1 MNSWLQSMK
10 QWTQWLMGESP
21 LPDGRSKAMLAGT
34 VASVAVVAV
43 GVPALIPSTP
53 SANAAAKQSAA
64 AGQDANSSQYTVPS
78 TSSTVASSPVMA
90 SSTPTS
96 TSPAASYVMPDP
108 FAQANKLKHLAR
120 RHHAAAKS
128 GSGAT
133 SSTEPAAAPMIAAPA
148 PAGGAPTAAAAAAP
162 APVTSAA
169 LSTPALAPLIPIDPV
184 PALVAPA
191 TPPAAPFATSAQSF
205 VGSALVTWKAPAG
218 STATGYDVFVGL
230 APGMEFPVPLNGAN
244 PVGGTSYLVTG
255 LTSGKTYYF
264 TVRGR
269 TGATSSASSN
279 EVSAI
284 PFDTYTPVGQLIGPV
299 VSMASTADGSGYW
312 LATASGAVS
321 PHGSAT
327 NLGSPAGLV
336 LAAPIQK
343 IVADPKGDG
352 YWEVAADGGVFAY
365 GAAPFLGAV
374 SDLTLTSPIVG
385 LVPTADGLGYWEV
398 AADGGVFA
406 FGDAGFYGS
415 LGGTVQTAPTVGMAA
430 DSATGGYWLV
440 SADGSV
446 TAFNAPAIGPQ
457 AAPAGAGT
465 PSTTS
470 TTTSTTSTTTP
481 QAGTTA
487 ADQPAAVRPTGTVV
501 AIAATSD
508 GMGVWEVTRTGA
520 VFAYG
525 DAPFLGPLTILDP
538 AAPVTS
544 ITADPAAT
552 GGYWLVS
559 ADGGVFAYGAGFYG
573 AG

>member
-53 SANAAAKQSAA
+53 SANAAAKQSAT
-64 AGQDANSSQYTVPS
+64 AGQDANSSQYTVPP
-78 TSSTVASSPVMA
+78 TSSTVASSPVFA
-90 SSTPTS
+90 SGSPTS
-96 TSPAASYVMPDP
+96 TTPAASYVVPDP
-108 FAQANKLKHLAR
+108 FAQAKKLKHLGLKHSAG
-120 RHHAAAKS
+120 ATS
-128 GSGAT
+128 GSGKP
-133 SSTEPAAAPMIAAPA
+133 STTGPVAAPLVAAPV
-148 PAGGAPTAAAAAAP
+148 PAGGAPT
-162 APVTSAA
+162 PVTSAA
-169 LSTPALAPLIPIDPV
+169 RPAPALAPLVPIDPI
-184 PALVAPA
+184 PTLVAPA
-191 TPPAAPFATSAQSF
+191 TPPAAPFATSAQPF
-205 VGSALVTWKAPAG
+205 VGSALVTWEAPAG

-244 PVGGTSYLVTG
+244 PVTGSSYLATG

-264 TVRGR
+264 TVRCR
-269 TGATSSASSN
+269 TGATSSSASN

-284 PFDTYTPVGQLIGPV
+284 PFDVYVPVGQLIGPV

-321 PHGSAT
+321 IHGSAT
-327 NLGSPAGLV
+327 DLGSPADLV

-343 IVADPKGDG
+343 IVADPKANG

-365 GAAPFLGAV
+365 GGAPFLGAA
-374 SDLTLTSPIVG
+374 SKLTLNSPIVD

-430 DSATGGYWLV
+430 DGASGGYWLV
-440 SADGSV
+440 SADGTV

-457 AAPAGAGT
+457 AAPTTTGAQT
-465 PSTTS
+465 SPTTTTSTS
-470 TTTSTTSTTTP
+470 TTTTDP
-481 QAGTTA
+481 QPGSPAAGP
-487 ADQPAAVRPTGTVV
+487 PAAVRPTDTVV
-501 AIAATSD
+501 AIAATDD
-508 GMGVWEVTRTGA
+508 GTGVWEVTRSGA

-525 DAPFLGPLTILDP
+525 DAPFLGPMSVLDP

-544 ITADPAAT
+544 ITADPSAT

>member
-10 QWTQWLMGESP
+10 QWTQWLMGEAP

-53 SANAAAKQSAA
+53 TANAAGKQSSLAA
-64 AGQDANSSQYTVPS
+64 QDANSSQYTVPTTVPT
-78 TSSTVASSPVMA
+78 TSSTVAPSPVIA
-90 SSTPTS
+90 SDSPTS
-96 TSPAASYVMPDP
+96 TSAGVATVVPDP
-108 FAQANKLKHLAR
+108 LAR
-120 RHHAAAKS
+120 AGTRRHPHRRLRAGASAPS
-128 GSGAT
+128 GT
-133 SSTEPAAAPMIAAPA
+133 TPSTTPEAVPPVTAPAPSPAPAVTAAAPVASTPL
-148 PAGGAPTAAAAAAP
+148 
-162 APVTSAA
+162 V
-169 LSTPALAPLIPIDPV
+169 TPALAPLVPIDPV

-191 TPPAAPFATSAQSF
+191 TPPAAPFATSAQAF
-205 VGSALVTWKAPAG
+205 TGSALVTWRPPTGPVA
-218 STATGYDVFVGL
+218 SGYDIFVGL
-230 APGMEFPVPLNGAN
+230 APGTESPVAVNGAD
-244 PVGGTSYLVTG
+244 PVTGSSYLVTG
-255 LTSGKTYYF
+255 LTAGKTYYF

-269 TGATSSASSN
+269 SGAASSAPSN

-284 PFDTYTPVGQLIGPV
+284 PFNPYTPVGKLVGPV
-299 VSMASTADGSGYW
+299 ISMASTADGSGYW
-312 LATASGAVS
+312 LATASGTVS
-321 PHGSAT
+321 PHGSAV
-327 NLGSPAGLV
+327 NLGSPNGLV
-336 LAAPIQK
+336 LAAPVQK
-343 IVADPKGDG
+343 IVADPKANG

-365 GAAPFLGAV
+365 GAAPFLGAA
-374 SDLTLTSPIVG
+374 SKLTLNSPIVD

-398 AADGGVFA
+398 ASDGGVFA

-415 LGGTVQTAPTVGMAA
+415 LGGTAQAAPTVGMAA

-440 SADGSV
+440 SSDGSV

-457 AAPAGAGT
+457 ALPAAPA
-465 PSTTS
+465 
-470 TTTSTTSTTTP
+470 TSTTSTTTTLP
-481 QAGTTA
+481 GAPA
-487 ADQPAAVRPTGTVV
+487 APAVRPGETVV

-508 GMGVWEVTRTGA
+508 GKGIWEVTRSGA

-525 DAPFLGPLTILDP
+525 SAPFLGPLTNLNA